1 MNPGPTFPSSRL
13 RAFKGHKALFPWYC
27 CISGGVDC
35 SDVDCGGVDCGG
47 IDCDGVDCGDV
58 DCGDVVIFPA
68 RMKIGHKGRDE
79 YSTSFCI
86 LDSVPKSSDFHY
98 LFHLIMT
105 FLKISFISTLT
116 SSSSLTLS
124 AKSFQ
129 IFIESP
135 LYLEAFNFFNEIIR
149 YAPLFRQEIL
159 TLKPF
164 TMPGMA

>member
-58 DCGDVVIFPA
+58 DCGDVDCGDVVIFPA

-86 LDSVPKSSDFHY
+86 LYYYIKN
-98 LFHLIMT
+98 I
-105 FLKISFISTLT
+105 LKDTH
-116 SSSSLTLS
+116 
-124 AKSFQ
+124 
-129 IFIESP
+129 
-135 LYLEAFNFFNEIIR
+135 
-149 YAPLFRQEIL
+149 
-159 TLKPF
+159 
-164 TMPGMA
+164 